1 MARKGEEVDT
11 MKKKVVLVMLIVA
24 MLVPSMLFAKA
35 LSISLGGIAMYNVNA
50 GEVAADYSGL
60 AKIENYNFGA
70 DVRLKVLMFD
80 ITAMGLYNGKS
91 TTADGDPEISG
102 IVTAGLAFDLADF
115 IRVGVGIGPRLSA
128 KRNEGKWKVYQG
140 TPGEDVNIDQSNFK
154 DVFMNAPMTYRAMVD
169 FMLGGISVGASYM
182 VDTTYTFKNAGAV
195 DDLVNCDWESGK
207 LGVSLLLNI
216 Q

>member
-1 MARKGEEVDT
+1 
-11 MKKKVVLVMLIVA
+11 MKKKFLLVMLVTV
-24 MLVPSMLFAKA
+24 MLVPSFLFAKA
-35 LSISLGGIAMYNVNA
+35 FSFSLGGVAMYNVLA
-50 GEVAADYSGL
+50 GEVTDDYSQMG
-60 AKIENYNFGA
+60 KIENYNFGA
-70 DVRLKVLMFD
+70 DLRLKLLMFD

-91 TTADGDPEISG
+91 TTAGYPEISG

-128 KRNEGKWKVYQG
+128 KRNEGEWKVYQG
-140 TPGEDVNIDQSNFK
+140 SSDGGDVNINQSNFK
-154 DVFMNAPMTYRAMVD
+154 NVFMNAPMTYRAMVD